1 MQTNYK
7 NWVPNGMISGFVGA
21 TLVTASASVALSFSN
36 NSAVAKYLSYALG
49 AASIAMACGSAWCI
63 YAHHQFFYHG
73 KRKLSKHIIDGVAH
87 YINVPEGGTCLDIG
101 CGSGALT
108 IAAAKT
114 NPRAKCIGCDRWG
127 IEYASFSKQLCENNA
142 VAENIK
148 NTEFVNG
155 DATHLPFENES
166 FDCVISNY
174 VYHNIPGDK
183 QKWLLETL
191 RVLKKG
197 GTFAIHDIMSKN
209 RYGDMKQFI
218 QILKNMGYEKVEL
231 MDTDNGLW
239 MSSNEALLLGLRG
252 SKLLY
257 GKK

>member
-1 MQTNYK
+1 
-7 NWVPNGMISGFVGA
+7 
-21 TLVTASASVALSFSN
+21 
-36 NSAVAKYLSYALG
+36 
-49 AASIAMACGSAWCI
+49 
-63 YAHHQFFYHG
+63 
-73 KRKLSKHIIDGVAH
+73 
-87 YINVPEGGTCLDIG
+87 
-101 CGSGALT
+101 
-108 IAAAKT
+108 
-114 NPRAKCIGCDRWG
+114 
-127 IEYASFSKQLCENNA
+127 
-142 VAENIK
+142 
-148 NTEFVNG
+148 
-155 DATHLPFENES
+155 
-166 FDCVISNY
+166 

-197 GTFAIHDIMSKN
+197 VTFAIHDIMTKN